1 MNAQQNMI
9 LSPKTITLSGSIK
22 FVDVMDRIAEQLE
35 SAGFEVLHPV
45 ASGEPEF
52 AVDAER
58 AKAIRHRL
66 IKEHL
71 AKIDQSVGV
80 LVVNPPKNQIDNY
93 IGVSTLGEM
102 MYAFGTNKPIFILNQ
117 LPTELDYAVDLAAL
131 EPIELKGNLTKLITD
146 LGVCH
151 G

>member
-1 MNAQQNMI
+1 M
-9 LSPKTITLSGSIK
+9 
-22 FVDVMDRIAEQLE
+22 DV
-35 SAGFEVLHPV
+35 
-45 ASGEPEF
+45 
-52 AVDAER
+52 ER

-66 IKEHL
+66 IKQHL
-71 AKIDQSVGV
+71 AKIDQSVAV
-80 LVVNPPKNQIDNY
+80 LVVNPPKNQVNNY

-131 EPIELKGNLTKLITD
+131 EPIELNGDLTKITTN
-146 LGVCH
+146 LGACR

>member
-1 MNAQQNMI
+1 MNAQQNTI

-22 FVDVMDRIAEQLE
+22 FVDVMDRIAEQL
-35 SAGFEVLHPV
+35 ALVGFEVLHPV

-71 AKIDQSVGV
+71 AKIDQSVAV

-131 EPIELKGNLTKLITD
+131 ESIELKGDLTKLITD